1 VVAEFACPVIIRPQT
16 AGSPSRT
23 PFLLMYRKTLI
34 EHRLLWG
41 VEPSPETVELTRLT
55 GEEMALYDNLRSGS
69 LGERVRL
76 EQERIGFEWLVDALG
91 SV

>member
-1 VVAEFACPVIIRPQT
+1 MVAEFACPVIIRPQT
-16 AGSPSRT
+16 AGSTSRT

-55 GEEMALYDNLRSGS
+55 GEEQALYDDLHSNN
-69 LGERVRL
+69 LGEKVRL
-76 EQERIGFEWLVDALG
+76 EQE
-91 SV
+91 

>member
-1 VVAEFACPVIIRPQT
+1 MDKETLLAH
-16 AGSPSRT
+16 RT
-23 PFLLMYRKTLI
+23 F
-34 EHRLLWG
+34 WG
-41 VEPSPETVELTRLT
+41 IEPSPETVELTRLT

-76 EQERIGFEWLVDALG
+76 EQEKIGFEWLVDALG